1 MLIWASSFRA
11 VWSQGEVGDPP
22 GHGGL
27 TLFHSKLMGRSAS
40 RSVLVL
46 TYWSAPDALI
56 QTYTLPY
63 IRQIKSA
70 LPASAAIHLLTLEQG
85 NHSPEEAARIR
96 ARLRAEGIEWLPVR
110 YSRFGLRMAVRLAF
124 LLPRLV
130 LLVMRERI
138 AAIHAWC
145 MPAGAL
151 GWLLSVVTGTPLVI
165 DSYEPHAE
173 AMAENGT
180 WSRRGAAYRVLAW
193 FERLATRRAGVLI
206 SCTGGFLEHAPR
218 LYRTSF
224 AHKRTFVKPACTDLE
239 QFDPAMAKDAALLT
253 ELGLGG
259 KVVAVYAGKFGG
271 IYLRSEVFIFLAA
284 CYRHWKDDFRV
295 LLLSNH
301 PEEELKAWCA
311 AAGLPTSVV
320 VRRFVPHADIPRYM
334 GLGDFGLCPVL
345 PTPSKR
351 YCTPIKNGEYWALGL
366 PVVITPRISDDS
378 DLIAQHNAGVI
389 WDHTQ
394 PPGPAV
400 EALATLLAEPASDRR
415 SRIRQLAEAQRS
427 FSIAAAIYQQ
437 VYGGDGANAASA
449 R

>member
-1 MLIWASSFRA
+1 M
-11 VWSQGEVGDPP
+11 D
-22 GHGGL
+22 
-27 TLFHSKLMGRSAS
+27 RSAS

-63 IRQIKSA
+63 IRQIRSA
-70 LPASAAIHLLTLEQG
+70 LPASAGIHLLTLEQA

-110 YSRFGLRMAVRLAF
+110 YERFGLRMAVRLVL

-130 LLVMRERI
+130 LLIMRERI

-151 GWLLSVVTGTPLVI
+151 GWLLSVVTRTALVI
-165 DSYEPHAE
+165 DSYEPHAQ

-193 FERLATRRAGVLI
+193 FERRATRRAGVLI
-206 SCTGGFLEHAPR
+206 SCTGGFLDYAAR
-218 LYRTSF
+218 FYRTSF
-224 AHKRTFVKPACTDLE
+224 AHKRTFVKPACTDLD
-239 QFDPAMAKDAALLT
+239 QFDTAMAKDAVLLA
-253 ELGLGG
+253 ELGLAG

-271 IYLRSEVFIFLAA
+271 IYLRSEVFTFLAA
-284 CYRHWKDDFRV
+284 CHQHWKDDFRV

-301 PEEELKAWCA
+301 PEEELNAWCA
-311 AAGLPTSVV
+311 AAGLPTSVM
-320 VRRFVPHADIPRYM
+320 VRRFVPHADVPRYM

-366 PVVITPRISDDS
+366 PVVITPNISDDS
-378 DLIAQHNAGVI
+378 DLIVQHKAGVV
-389 WDHTQ
+389 WDHTR
-394 PPGPAV
+394 PPRPAV
-400 EALATLLAEPASDRR
+400 EALVALLAEPSSARR
-415 SRIRQLAEAQRS
+415 ARIRHLAEARRS
-427 FSIAAAIYQQ
+427 FSIAAAIYRQ
-437 VYGGDGANAASA
+437 VYGGDGTNAASA